1 MDRHKICYASQKM
14 SEIDDFKALL
24 REATGQIEGEYIQL
38 PVAGQENE
46 IYRERIYTYELY
58 HQLRSLWPASLNDF
72 SLSGEVDKSGHPLI
86 RDNMLDRVKPDI
98 LVHVPGEMD
107 QNLVVLEVKPINGR
121 RRGFSKDFKTL
132 TEFRDRAEYDCAIHL
147 TYGTEPEDRD
157 HLLEQAYVLQE
168 EAPEEVNFDQLEIWY
183 HGAPGLEASAIHPN
197 DDEA

>member
-1 MDRHKICYASQKM
+1 M
-14 SEIDDFKALL
+14 SDIDDFKALL

-38 PVAGQENE
+38 PVAGEENE

-72 SLSGEVDKSGHPLI
+72 SLSGEVDKSGHRLI
-86 RDNMLDRVKPDI
+86 RDNMLNRVKPDLI
-98 LVHVPGEMD
+98 VHAPGGM
-107 QNLVVLEVKPINGR
+107 QRNLVVLEVKPINGR
-121 RRGFSKDFKTL
+121 PRGFLKDFKTL

-157 HLLEQAYVLQE
+157 YVLEQAHTLQA
-168 EAPEEVNFDQLEIWY
+168 EAPEEVNLDQLEIWY
-183 HGAPGLEASAIHPN
+183 HDAPGLEASAIHLN